1 MYTFEREAALGSFA
15 LHKLVLWGRFW
26 RRGKAVPDA
35 HLPPPGR
42 SCKMESMDGAGSTSK
57 IYFPEFPAAIQI
69 GDDVGVEV
77 VSRSAGGVVTAT
89 DCIGLGCRQ
98 TPLGPPKWG
107 GRRPNGA
114 GTRCMS
120 RGPASSPPELCCQDR
135 GRKHATG
142 QRSREV
148 EFSWAKF
155 SFPMTRLWLPIRIR
169 VQERLCGTGAACSEA
184 SPVGRQSTSYL
195 ARSTE

>member
-1 MYTFEREAALGSFA
+1 
-15 LHKLVLWGRFW
+15 
-26 RRGKAVPDA
+26 
-35 HLPPPGR
+35 
-42 SCKMESMDGAGSTSK
+42 MESMDGAGSTSK

-148 EFSWAKF
+148 EFSCAKF
-155 SFPMTRLWLPIRIR
+155 SFRMTHRWLLIRIAATGRPHR
-169 VQERLCGTGAACSEA
+169 VWTMNGSAGLKWRV
-184 SPVGRQSTSYL
+184 PKHVRSTRYRRPPEDL
-195 ARSTE
+195 ARATEQGELYTHTKWGVFFFESRP